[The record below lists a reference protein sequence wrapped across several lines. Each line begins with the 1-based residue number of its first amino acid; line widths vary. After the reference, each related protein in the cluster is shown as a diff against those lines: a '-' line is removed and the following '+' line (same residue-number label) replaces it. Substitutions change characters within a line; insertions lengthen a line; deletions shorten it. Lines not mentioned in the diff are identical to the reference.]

1 MTFSELKSKTFRE
14 VFVEGIPENLLTAYE
29 NGNPAPGIL
38 DSFIVEALFDIQR
51 AVPCFTTPHSDT
63 FPHCASYF
71 NCGLTVLPKPAGQ
84 INRVYVIDR
93 INPETGLEDPTA
105 SADYCTKVFYQ
116 QVDFCT
122 LQSYMRLCERCSG
135 NSVAAVADALV
146 TNFFGVW
153 RRKRSYPRPSQSG
166 LEALPTLPQ
175 GFLYP
180 TESTNAGGRSPSG
193 VWANHRGRIYIA
205 PWIESTETVVIEWS
219 GIKRNWSGTDL
230 VEDDPKF
237 RQAVRLHVQ
246 VQHEQSFGDD
256 PGKLHRLKY
265 ALYGGPDEAG
275 AIPLLIHECNEQ
287 NRIKRCQESGAAGM
301 AGFARGIGVNTNPSS
316 AFTNDQR
323 IDYTAACPS
332 GKTGNSVRVVIEP
345 GEVGSA
351 LSVADANARA
361 SQQAADDANARLVC
375 TDAAT
380 VYHNTNAGQPYT
392 AYCPSGF
399 INDEG
404 NEVPPAEGSPS
415 TVLRGEYTSTISEQ
429 AANDQAD
436 EDAQEAAEAGLH
448 CTFWNAFQ
456 TYTATCPED
465 DGPEVTETTEAR
477 TFSSTDSQAAAD
489 ALALADAKKRAEQA
503 LLCSGDSPQVYYST
517 AFTINRQRTCQS
529 QTGCTYIFE
538 LVLNVSPGRGTS
550 TTSQADAQNQAMSY
564 AVPVGNNWVR
574 NEPCPNTTGC
584 QRITQNRNI

>member
-1 MTFSELKSKTFRE
+1 MTFDQLTEE
-14 VFVEGIPENLLTAYE
+14 VLNLAYPEGRAENLEAVHK
-29 NGNPAPGIL
+29 
-38 DSFIVEALFDIQR
+38 SFIVEGLFDIIR
-51 AVPCFTTPHSDT
+51 ANPCYQIAATDT

-84 INRVYVIDR
+84 INRLYVIDR

-105 SADYCTKVFYQ
+105 SADWCTKVTYQ
-116 QVDFCT
+116 QVDFCA

-153 RRKRSYPRPSQSG
+153 RRKRSYPRPDDTEFSS
-166 LEALPTLPQ
+166 LPTLPM
-175 GFLYP
+175 GFRYP
-180 TESTNAGGRSPSG
+180 TASTNAGGRSPSG

-219 GIKRNWSGTDL
+219 GIKRNWNGTDL

-256 PGKLHRLKY
+256 PGKLQRLKY

-287 NRIKRCQESGAAGM
+287 NRIKRCQEAGVAGM

-323 IDYTAACPS
+323 IDYTAVCP
-332 GKTGNSVRVVIEP
+332 TGQTGAPVRVVIEP

-361 SQQAADDANARLVC
+361 SQQAADDANARLSC
-375 TDAAT
+375 TNAAT

-392 AYCPSGF
+392 AYCPSAYV
-399 INDEG
+399 NDDG
-404 NEVPPAEGSPS
+404 YDVPPAEGAPS
-415 TVLRGEYTSTISEQ
+415 TVLRGSYTSTVSEQ

-436 EDAQEAAEAGLH
+436 EDAMEAAEAGLH

-456 TYTATCPED
+456 TYTAHCPAN
-465 DGPEVTETTEAR
+465 DGPDVTETTEQH
-477 TFSSTDSQAAAD
+477 TFSSTDSQANAD

-503 LLCSGDSPQVYYST
+503 LLCSGSHPQVYYST
-517 AFTINRQRTCQS
+517 AFTLSREKTCQS
-529 QTGCTYIFE
+529 QIGCTYVFE
-538 LVLNVSPGRGTS
+538 LRLNVAPGRGTS
-550 TTSQADAQNQAMSY
+550 TDSQQAAQNEAMSY
-564 AVPVGNNWVR
+564 AIPVANEWVR

-584 QRITQNRNI
+584 TRIIQTRNI